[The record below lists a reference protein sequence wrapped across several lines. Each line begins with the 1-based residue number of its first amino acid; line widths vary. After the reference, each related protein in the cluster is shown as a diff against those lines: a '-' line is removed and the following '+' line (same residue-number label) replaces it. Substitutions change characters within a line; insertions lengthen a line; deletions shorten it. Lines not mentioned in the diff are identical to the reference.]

1 MMPVAMVVLPTPEWV
16 PAITIRGPSCGID
29 QHVSRATSCADSSV
43 TPTSKLTRIETASA
57 VQSDRIAPPSTD
69 LANHPLDKLVSVNQ
83 SANTSS
89 SEQHLVLES
98 WRGPWAADDVNA
110 NFKADVALYSLVD
123 PLVTLRGLSVSTGLP
138 VGVLAKYVL
147 ARFATAGSSGM
158 LELGPTIIQRLWE
171 PIVHAEAA
179 NDDGDRLKAYAQ
191 LRDMISWLRGPLFDA
206 DLARTSYATNAAGLE
221 DD

>member
-1 MMPVAMVVLPTPEWV
+1 M
-16 PAITIRGPSCGID
+16 
-29 QHVSRATSCADSSV
+29 
-43 TPTSKLTRIETASA
+43 
-57 VQSDRIAPPSTD
+57 
-69 LANHPLDKLVSVNQ
+69 NH

-98 WRGPWAADDVNA
+98 WSGPWDADDDNA

-158 LELGPTIIQRLWE
+158 LELGPTMIQRLWE

-179 NDDGDRLKAYAQ
+179 NDDDDRLK
-191 LRDMISWLRGPLFDA
+191 
-206 DLARTSYATNAAGLE
+206 
-221 DD
+221 